1 MQKRRDNLSVSLFP
15 VKGPSLA
22 CNSAPKRENI
32 IWKWLQRERERK
44 FYNLS

>member
-22 CNSAPKRENI
+22 CNSAPKRKISFGNGCKENEKENFI
-32 IWKWLQRERERK
+32 I
-44 FYNLS
+44 